1 MANFLSNRSL
11 AGMKA
16 ESIEEPRQR
25 PRKTRGF
32 EGNVP
37 LIQSIKVFLIHKQ
50 MILASIR
57 HIPNCLQGQTKSTPG
72 GALQPKSTAL
82 LNSGTW
88 IIDMLNS

>member
-1 MANFLSNRSL
+1 MVNFLSNRSL

-37 LIQSIKVFLIHKQ
+37 LIQNIKVFLAVQ
-50 MILASIR
+50 NSSIGD
-57 HIPNCLQGQTKSTPG
+57 LVT
-72 GALQPKSTAL
+72 
-82 LNSGTW
+82 NSLTEGHFDFDITE
-88 IIDMLNS
+88 